1 MLRLEGLTVSAGDGA
16 GTRVL
21 VDRLS
26 LEVAEGR
33 VTCLIGPSGC
43 GKTSA
48 LKWLAGIPAPGTRAE
63 GRLTLDGAAA
73 ARPHP
78 AIAYQ
83 PQADALFPWLTVAR
97 NAALGLETRGTTRA
111 AARARVLPLLASFG
125 LAGSEDL
132 YPDQLSGGM
141 RQRAA
146 FLRTVVQDSRFVLLD
161 EPFSA
166 LDAVTRLR
174 MQDWLTARLAET
186 RRGVL
191 LVTHDL
197 HEAAQL
203 ADRILVM
210 PARPGPVLDDIP
222 VPAPRGARQEALL
235 APIRTKLKTL
245 LMEEPA

>member
-1 MLRLEGLTVSAGDGA
+1 MLRLEGLTIRAG
-16 GTRVL
+16 RRLL
-21 VDRLS
+21 VERLS
-26 LEVAEGR
+26 LELTEGG

-48 LKWLAGIPAPGTRAE
+48 LKWLAGIPAPGTVAE
-63 GRLTLDGAAA
+63 GRLTLDGVEAP
-73 ARPHP
+73 RPHP

-83 PQADALFPWLTVAR
+83 PQSDALFPWLTVAR
-97 NAALGLETRGTTRA
+97 NAALGLETRGTGRR
-111 AARARVLPLLASFG
+111 AARARVLPLFEQFG
-125 LAGSEDL
+125 LAGCADL

-174 MQDWLTARLAET
+174 MQDWLSARLAET

-210 PARPGPVLDDIP
+210 PARPGPPLTEIV
-222 VPAPRGARQEALL
+222 VPAPRGARDEALL
-235 APIRTKLKTL
+235 APIRAELKTL
-245 LMEEPA
+245 LTKEDP